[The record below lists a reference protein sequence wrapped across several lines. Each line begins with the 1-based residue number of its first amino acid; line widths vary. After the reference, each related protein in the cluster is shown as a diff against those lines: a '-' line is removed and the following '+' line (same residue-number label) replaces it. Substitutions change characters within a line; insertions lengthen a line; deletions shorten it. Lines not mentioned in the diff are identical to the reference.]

1 MCSGTAVKVAP
12 YRQILDLKGTPKIE
26 QNSLLDSFLTI
37 TSTKT
42 DLESTSFLSSLD
54 MDPPMSLAVGSP
66 ATSRIALPLS
76 SASAAESVFSALTSP
91 PLSGPPTGS
100 SNDGSAK
107 GSEAGQKREVFS
119 DIRRFVTFGLRRDTQ
134 PPS

>member
-1 MCSGTAVKVAP
+1 M
-12 YRQILDLKGTPKIE
+12 E

-76 SASAAESVFSALTSP
+76 STSAADLSVFSALTSP

-100 SNDGSAK
+100 SHDGSAK

>member
-1 MCSGTAVKVAP
+1 MSHS
-12 YRQILDLKGTPKIE
+12 YRQILDLKGTPKTE
-26 QNSLLDSFLTI
+26 QNNLLDSFLTV

-42 DLESTSFLSSLD
+42 DLESASFLSSLD
-54 MDPPMSLAVGSP
+54 MDPTTALAIGSP

-76 SASAAESVFSALTSP
+76 SASAAESVFGALTSP

-107 GSEAGQKREVFS
+107 GNELGQKREVFS